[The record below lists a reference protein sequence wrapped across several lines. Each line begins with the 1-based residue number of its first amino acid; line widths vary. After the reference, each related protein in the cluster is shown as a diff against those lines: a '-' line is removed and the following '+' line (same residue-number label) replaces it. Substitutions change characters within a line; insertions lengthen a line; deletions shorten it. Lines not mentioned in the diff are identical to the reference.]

1 MSLIEDWKEPC
12 IMIEKNRVPDG
23 EGGFITTWQDG
34 AKFMAVI
41 NPVNTTQA
49 VIAERQGMTKIF
61 TVTTDKNALLEF
73 HDVFR
78 RERDGQVFRV
88 TSDGKDIQTP
98 ANSAIT
104 AFSQVTAEE
113 FTLPAG

>member
-12 IMIEKNRVPDG
+12 ILVEQKRVPDG
-23 EGGFITTWQDG
+23 ESGFITTWYDG
-34 AKFMAVI
+34 AEFMAVI
-41 NPVNTTQA
+41 NLVNTTQA
-49 VIAERQGMTKIF
+49 VIAEKQGITKIF
-61 TVTTDKNALLEF
+61 TVTTEKNAILKSN
-73 HDVFR
+73 DVFR
-78 RERDGQVFRV
+78 RVRDGQVFRV